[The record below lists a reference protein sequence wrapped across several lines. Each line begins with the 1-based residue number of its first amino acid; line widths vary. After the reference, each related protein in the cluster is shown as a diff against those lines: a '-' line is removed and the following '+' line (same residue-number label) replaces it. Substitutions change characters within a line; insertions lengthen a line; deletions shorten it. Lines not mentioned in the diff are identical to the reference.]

1 MNTKKVFFGVLA
13 VAFLAMT
20 AISTD
25 LINVDGDQT
34 VSIEKSKLTVKI

>member
-20 AISTD
+20 AVSTASID
-25 LINVDGDQT
+25 KDQT
-34 VSIEKSKLTVKI
+34 VSIEKSKIRKL

>member
-20 AISTD
+20 AVST
-25 LINVDGDQT
+25 NVIDIEKDQT
-34 VSIEKSKLTVKI
+34 TSIKREAQVRF